1 MKRFWMLA
9 VAATLSL
16 TALAQEH
23 VEPFPSFVQVT
34 GTAEREVEP
43 DEIYLSITINER
55 DSKGKITVEQQQ
67 REMLA
72 ALRKQGI
79 DVEKQLKMVDLTSS
93 FFKKHTSVATAQ
105 YQLKLG
111 SAAAVAKAWRAL
123 DALGISQVHVEKVSH
138 SKLAAFKAE
147 VRADAMRAARSN
159 AAALAEAIGQKIGK
173 CFYIYDSNNGVMPT
187 FYAANA
193 MVKARGIEVA
203 EDAMEAEMEAMEF
216 QTIKLQYRVQAKFV
230 LE

>member
-55 DSKGKITVEQQQ
+55 DSKGKI
-67 REMLA
+67 
-72 ALRKQGI
+72 
-79 DVEKQLKMVDLTSS
+79 KMVDLTSS

>member
-1 MKRFWMLA
+1 MLA
-9 VAATLSL
+9 VAVMLSL
-16 TALAQEH
+16 PALAQEN
-23 VEPFPSFVQVT
+23 VEPFPSYVQVT
-34 GTAEREVEP
+34 GTAEREIEP

-67 REMLA
+67 RDMLA
-72 ALRKQGI
+72 ALREQGVDI
-79 DVEKQLKMVDLTSS
+79 EQQLRMVDLSSS
-93 FFKKHTSVATAQ
+93 FFRKNVSVATAQ

-111 SAAAVAKAWRAL
+111 SAAAVARAWRAL
-123 DALGISQVHVEKVSH
+123 DALGISQVNVEKVSH
-138 SKLAAFKAE
+138 SKIAEHKAA

-173 CFYIYDSNNGVMPT
+173 CFYIYDGNSGVMPIS
-187 FYAANA
+187 YAANVMTKSRGMLDSA
-193 MVKARGIEVA
+193 AGIE
-203 EDAMEAEMEAMEF
+203 EEAMEAMEF